1 MENLKNG
8 MKTTGRKMGE
18 FRFVEHTADV
28 AVEVRADSLPEL
40 FRVAGIALREIVY
53 GQVSIQDRE
62 QKTVELEADSLE
74 ELLVD
79 FLNELNYY
87 LLVRQ
92 WIYRELDV
100 VELRTDVTRK
110 SVKAVLRGEPVQ
122 PEQHEV
128 QVEVK
133 AATFHQLEIRREAG
147 KYRTMIVFDT

>member
-1 MENLKNG
+1 
-8 MKTTGRKMGE
+8 MGE

-28 AVEVRADSLPEL
+28 AIEVSAETLPEL

-53 GQVSIQDRE
+53 GQVSVRNRE
-62 QKTVELEADSLE
+62 QKIVELEADTLE

-92 WIYRELDV
+92 WIYRELKV
-100 VELRTDVTRK
+100 VELKDYPEQK
-110 SVKAVLRGEPVQ
+110 YVKAILLGEPVQ
-122 PEQHEV
+122 PERHEV
-128 QVEVK
+128 QVEIK